1 MINTSYSY
9 GCSILSLK
17 CHKIYTWGK
26 EAFINLITFLPRELW
41 AAVTSPVW
49 RTWGIYWA
57 SQVTVTC
64 STARV
69 FRCQSKV
76 SILCVKCVIFQLSN
90 YFCSES
96 TWTCTSLQMNP
107 SLKKVPPSP
116 CLNQNSKLYSST
128 VHKTGKPFFIT
139 VFVDISLL
147 ILIIKKNICTWNNRL
162 TWHWSHVLPV
172 SSCLQGH
179 WPVISLHT
187 LELLTVPVKLQWH
200 SKFM

>member
-26 EAFINLITFLPRELW
+26 EAFINLVTFLPRELW

-107 SLKKVPPSP
+107 SLKKKVPPSP

-128 VHKTGKPFFIT
+128 VHKTGKPFFTT

-147 ILIIKKNICTWNNRL
+147 ILIIKKY
-162 TWHWSHVLPV
+162 
-172 SSCLQGH
+172 
-179 WPVISLHT
+179 LHM
-187 LELLTVPVKLQWH
+187 K
-200 SKFM
+200 

>member
-17 CHKIYTWGK
+17 CHKIYTWDK
-26 EAFINLITFLPRELW
+26 KAFINLVTFLPRELW
-41 AAVTSPVW
+41 AAVTFPIW

-107 SLKKVPPSP
+107 SLKKCPPLPALTRIQNYIAPQYIKQANLFLQLFLWTSV
-116 CLNQNSKLYSST
+116 CLFL
-128 VHKTGKPFFIT
+128 
-139 VFVDISLL
+139 
-147 ILIIKKNICTWNNRL
+147 
-162 TWHWSHVLPV
+162 
-172 SSCLQGH
+172 
-179 WPVISLHT
+179 
-187 LELLTVPVKLQWH
+187 
-200 SKFM
+200 